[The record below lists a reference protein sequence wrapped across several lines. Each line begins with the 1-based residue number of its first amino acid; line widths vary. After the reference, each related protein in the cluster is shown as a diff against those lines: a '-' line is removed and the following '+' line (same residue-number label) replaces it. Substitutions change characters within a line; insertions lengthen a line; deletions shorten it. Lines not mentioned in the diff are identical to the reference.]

1 MTDPQRCPD
10 CGRENPP
17 GRTTCLHCNHP
28 LRDESGVAGDGEA
41 GSGGRSPGGAPG
53 SAERPVYIRRRLIRS
68 RPPRPRDAQQALQL
82 WLVFGTICVLIV
94 LWVAI
99 DANRRRAEQPVEGS
113 NPRQQE
119 AANALYAELA
129 RDSNSVATHRQ
140 LADLLYDTANWSEAV
155 VHYRAAIRR
164 DSSLA
169 TAMVDLGVC
178 YYNLSRPD
186 LAEQMFQLA
195 LARDP
200 HQPVAL
206 FNLGIVAEGRGE
218 DEKALQFYHRA
229 LQSGPPDNLKQALSD
244 RMTALMKRTGATAPP
259 LPDGR

>member
-1 MTDPQRCPD
+1 MTESLRCPD

-17 GRTTCLHCNHP
+17 DSLFCIHCNHP
-28 LRDESGVAGDGEA
+28 LRDVRHSEPQATAPKSGESA
-41 GSGGRSPGGAPG
+41 SG
-53 SAERPVYIRRRLIRS
+53 ERPVHVRRHLIRS

-113 NPRQQE
+113 NQRQQE
-119 AANALYAELA
+119 AANALFEELA
-129 RDSNSVATHRQ
+129 RDSNNVAVHRQ
-140 LADLLYDTANWSEAV
+140 IADLFYDTANWSEAV

-164 DSSLA
+164 DSSLS

-186 LAEQMFQLA
+186 LAEEMFQLA
-195 LARDP
+195 LKRDP

-206 FNLGIVAEGRGE
+206 FNLGIVAETRG
-218 DEKALQFYHRA
+218 DDQAALQYYHRS
-229 LQSGPPDNLKQALSD
+229 LESGPPDNLKQTLQD
-244 RMTALMKRTGATAPP
+244 RMSALMKKMGATAPP

>member
-1 MTDPQRCPD
+1 MTESLRCPD

-17 GRTTCLHCNHP
+17 GSTTCVHCGHP
-28 LRDESGVAGDGEA
+28 IHEETK
-41 GSGGRSPGGAPG
+41 P
-53 SAERPVYIRRRLIRS
+53 AERPVFIRRHLIRS

-82 WLVFGTICVLIV
+82 WLVFGTVCVLIV

-113 NPRQQE
+113 NARQQE
-119 AANALYAELA
+119 AANALYTELA
-129 RDSNSVATHRQ
+129 RDSNSVAVHRQ

-164 DSSLA
+164 DSSLS

-206 FNLGIVAEGRGE
+206 FNLGIVAETRGE
-218 DEKALQFYHRA
+218 DEKALQFYHRS
-229 LQSGPPDNLKQALSD
+229 LQSGPPDPLMQALQE
-244 RMTALMKRTGATAPP
+244 RMTGLMKKMGASAPP

>member
-1 MTDPQRCPD
+1 MTESLRCPD
-10 CGRENPP
+10 CGQENPP
-17 GRTTCLHCNHP
+17 GSTRCIHCNHP
-28 LRDESGVAGDGEA
+28 LQEASAPAAASSKPAAAG
-41 GSGGRSPGGAPG
+41 
-53 SAERPVYIRRRLIRS
+53 AEEQPVYIRRHLIRS

-113 NPRQQE
+113 NERQQE
-119 AANALYAELA
+119 AANALFTELA
-129 RDSNSVATHRQ
+129 RDSNNVALHHQ
-140 LADLLYDTANWSEAV
+140 LADLFYDTANWSEAV

-195 LARDP
+195 LRRDP

-206 FNLGIVAEGRGE
+206 FNLGIVAETSGNNE
-218 DEKALQFYHRA
+218 LALQYYHRA
-229 LQSGPPDNLKQALSD
+229 LESGPPDNLKQTLSQ
-244 RMTALMKRTGATAPP
+244 RMTALMQKMGATAPP